1 MTMTIFV
8 FVIQG
13 HQPKIQIYVT
23 SKV

>member
-13 HQPKIQIYVT
+13 LRPKIQIYDT
-23 SKV
+23 SKF